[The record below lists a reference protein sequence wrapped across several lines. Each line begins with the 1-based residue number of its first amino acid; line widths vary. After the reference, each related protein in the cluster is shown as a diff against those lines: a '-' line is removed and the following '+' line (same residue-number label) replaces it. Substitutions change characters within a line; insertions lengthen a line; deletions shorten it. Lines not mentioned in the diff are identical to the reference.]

1 MTVSVP
7 RGTPSGVRQE
17 IVLIG
22 PVCAG
27 KSTVGDLLGEAL
39 AVEHVDVDHG
49 AARYYLDAGWSVERF
64 RAIEGRAGLLEAYR
78 DGEEAMVSVLERALA
93 DHHDCV
99 FSLGAA
105 HTHFFTPALME
116 RARQT
121 LMSFAHVVLLLPSL
135 DPARSVSIL
144 RERCGA
150 LGLRSWCDTE
160 CDLIERWVVDSCNRD
175 LATFTVYTEGRDA
188 GRTKDDVLNTL
199 AF

>member
-1 MTVSVP
+1 MIP
-7 RGTPSGVRQE
+7 RDGRPE

-39 AVEHVDVDHG
+39 ATEHVDVDHV
-49 AARYYLDAGWSVERF
+49 ATRYYLEAEWSVERF
-64 RAIEGRAGLLEAYR
+64 RAIERQAGLLEAYR
-78 DGEEAMVSVLERALA
+78 DGEAAMVSVLERALA
-93 DHHDCV
+93 DYHDCV

-105 HTHFFTPALME
+105 HTHFVTPALMD

-121 LMSFAHVVLLLPSL
+121 VMSFAHVVLLLPSP

-144 RERCGA
+144 RERCFA
-150 LGLRSWCDTE
+150 LGLPSWRDAG
-160 CDLIERWVVDSCNRD
+160 CDLIERWVIDSCNRD
-175 LATFTVYTEGRDA
+175 LATLTVYTEGRNA
-188 GRTKDDVLNTL
+188 EHTKDEVLSAL